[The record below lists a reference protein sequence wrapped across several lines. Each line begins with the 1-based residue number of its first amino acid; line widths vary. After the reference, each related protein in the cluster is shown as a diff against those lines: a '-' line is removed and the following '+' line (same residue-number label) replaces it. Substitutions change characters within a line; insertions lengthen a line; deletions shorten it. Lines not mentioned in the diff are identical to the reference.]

1 MHTQQLILSSVLVIV
16 VLSLLNLLFQV
27 AMDTLMII
35 QQVDFYEMP
44 NFMKLEQELVKFEGS
59 FWDEHLITCT

>member
-1 MHTQQLILSSVLVIV
+1 
-16 VLSLLNLLFQV
+16 
-27 AMDTLMII
+27 MDTLMIT

-59 FWDEHLITCT
+59 FWDEHLIACI